1 MKETPLE
8 KTNHEAS
15 PRHQGNLKKSLRD
28 LHRNNERAERD
39 KQYAKAEA
47 ARLNGTGPAV
57 GLLDGGGDGK
67 FKSTVNFTKTS
78 VKAANADDRKRQV
91 AQLAALGVAVPEDFR
106 TENAMVGNWQVT
118 AQKITWDSNAGT
130 KQEEEVDVK
139 PGLNIGVRKRK
150 TEEGEEDAEPAKLEE
165 GKKRP
170 RYGRDVR
177 GLPGNDDDD
186 LNALLE
192 STTGFVKKDEAK
204 IKDQV
209 KKEPVEDE
217 PIQNQEAQ
225 ELENPAARVKEEPY
239 KSTSVGAVTVETG
252 NGSEAQQP
260 SDDVGSMFKK
270 RKRPATKK

>member
-1 MKETPLE
+1 MKDTPLE

-15 PRHQGNLKKSLRD
+15 PRHQGNLKRSLRD
-28 LHRNNERAERD
+28 LHRNNEKAERE
-39 KQYAKAEA
+39 KQYAKVEA

-57 GLLDGGGDGK
+57 GPLSGSGDGK
-67 FKSTVNFTKTS
+67 FKTTVNFTRTPA
-78 VKAANADDRKRQV
+78 KAANPDDRKRQV

-106 TENAMVGNWQVT
+106 RENAMVGDWQVT

-150 TEEGEEDAEPAKLEE
+150 NEEGEEDLEPAKLEE
-165 GKKRP
+165 DKKRP
-170 RYGRDVR
+170 RYGRDLR

-192 STTGFVKKDEAK
+192 STSRFTRKDEAK
-204 IKDQV
+204 IKAEP
-209 KKEPVEDE
+209 KKELAEDE
-217 PIQNQEAQ
+217 LIQNQETQ
-225 ELENPAARVKEEPY
+225 ELESSTVHVKEEPDET
-239 KSTSVGAVTVETG
+239 TSLDVATVKRGSDAET
-252 NGSEAQQP
+252 QQP
-260 SDDVGSMFKK
+260 SDDIGSIFKK